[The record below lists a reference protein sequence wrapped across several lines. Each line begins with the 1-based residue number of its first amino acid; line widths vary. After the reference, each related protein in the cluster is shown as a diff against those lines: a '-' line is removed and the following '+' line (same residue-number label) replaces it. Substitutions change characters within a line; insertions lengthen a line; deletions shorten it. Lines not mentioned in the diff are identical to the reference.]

1 VDVDASGR
9 VIGFLEKP
17 QDPPHVPGD
26 PGRTLVSMG
35 NYAFRTEALLEELRR
50 NATRKDSTH
59 DFGRDILS
67 SAHERM
73 NVFAFDFAKELCPGE
88 TERNRGYWRD
98 VGTIDAYF
106 EASMDLVSVDPH
118 LNLYN
123 EQWPIRGIQ
132 PSHGP
137 CKFVFN
143 DVDEGRVGM
152 AIDSIVGGGSILSGG
167 RIDRTVAFHAVRI
180 HAGADVSESV
190 LFPMVDVGRGA
201 RLRRCIVDKGVRIP
215 PGEVIGEDPER
226 DRKRFTVSDGGVVVV
241 SRAHYAQLDEFD
253 PVAPGEVGPA

>member
-1 VDVDASGR
+1 
-9 VIGFLEKP
+9 
-17 QDPPHVPGD
+17 
-26 PGRTLVSMG
+26 
-35 NYAFRTEALLEELRR
+35 
-50 NATRKDSTH
+50 
-59 DFGRDILS
+59 
-67 SAHERM
+67 
-73 NVFAFDFAKELCPGE
+73 
-88 TERNRGYWRD
+88 
-98 VGTIDAYF
+98 
-106 EASMDLVSVDPH
+106 
-118 LNLYN
+118 
-123 EQWPIRGIQ
+123 
-132 PSHGP
+132 
-137 CKFVFN
+137 
-143 DVDEGRVGM
+143 M